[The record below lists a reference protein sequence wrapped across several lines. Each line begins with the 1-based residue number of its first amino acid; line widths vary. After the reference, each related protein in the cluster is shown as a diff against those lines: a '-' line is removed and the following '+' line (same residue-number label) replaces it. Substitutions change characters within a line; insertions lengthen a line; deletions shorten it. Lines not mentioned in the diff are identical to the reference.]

1 MNTGEVVPRHVK
13 ASGGTQEAHSC
24 IECMA
29 REVPMT
35 KAIVTRA
42 QKLYHEAGEIVA
54 KEVKLKE
61 QSGRHIIRLA
71 SIPHVF

>member
-1 MNTGEVVPRHVK
+1 
-13 ASGGTQEAHSC
+13 
-24 IECMA
+24 MA